1 MSENKIIDTLPGESD
16 NLALHVQ
23 LCEQRYL
30 QLLNKFDQ
38 VDSKFDRIEAMLVEI
53 KTSIGSRQ
61 VEAYVK
67 YLAGAGVAITALTG
81 LVAHLLTR

>member
-1 MSENKIIDTLPGESD
+1 MSDNRVIDTIPGESD

-30 QLLNKFDQ
+30 QLLSKFDQ
-38 VDSKFDRIEAMLVEI
+38 VDDKFDRIENMLVEI
-53 KTSIGSRQ
+53 KTSIGGGQ
-61 VEAYVK
+61 VEAYQK
-67 YLAGAGVAITALTG
+67 YLAAAGVAVTALTG